1 MKRKWIKFIS
11 GLVASLVL
19 TSTVGM
25 QIPKAMSEK
34 PLKNAVDIKD
44 IAYSSAKALSIE
56 PQGVKQTKNEG
67 TVHVKN
73 ENESIKSANQL
84 INKQVAPKV
93 SRTKENTK
101 YTMADLNS
109 KSYEELVKILTNVK
123 WNDITDLFQYNN
135 DAVTFYRD
143 SSRIQYLIDTI
154 SQRGRTFTKDDTKGI
169 PTIIEVLRA
178 GFYLGFYNDG
188 LKDLNTRQY
197 HDKCIPAILS
207 IQKNPN
213 FALGTTEQDDLVA
226 AVGLLVNNASCN
238 VEVVNNFVPI
248 LRQYDSNMATFIKE
262 RGKGTAIYNIM
273 NGVQYDISGYVYET
287 RGDYSKTPWNNKID
301 NFINMLSKWALIG
314 NLNEDN
320 EWLVNNCIYYIS
332 SMGKVH
338 SNNKEGQRV
347 LTEATKVYPYLS
359 EQYVQAAFA
368 LKDDYASKDYY
379 GNTIDVAKI
388 KKDMTKKYLPKEYS
402 FDDGK
407 VVIKAGDRVAE
418 DKVKKLYWAS
428 KEVQAQFFRN
438 LGSDKSLEQGNADDV
453 LTIVIYNSPE
463 EYKVNRLLNGLDV
476 NNGGI
481 YIESTGTFYT
491 YERTV
496 EESIYT
502 LEELFRHEF
511 THYLQGR
518 YMVPGMW
525 GRGEIYENG
534 RLTWLEEGGAEFFAG
549 STRTDGILPRKAVV
563 GNVVGVD
570 ENNWYSADRTMHS
583 QYGSFEFYHYGFMLQ
598 SYFYNKDFVKIFDLM
613 NSVKNNDVAK
623 YDNLISSYS
632 NDSNLENGY
641 DSYIK
646 SLVNN
651 YDKLTTPLV
660 AEDYLD
666 NHSKKSAL
674 ELYSDITKVAN
685 LKNVKTEVT
694 KSQFFDSFKLE
705 GTFEGGKSQGRI
717 TDLKNMDKKIDEF
730 LKTLSGYSWSGY
742 KTLTAYMVD
751 YKVDSNNN
759 VTWRV
764 VFRGVLNDDG
774 QTPTNISPVAVIN
787 GPYSGKVNEDIKFS
801 SKGCSD
807 KDGQIVKYTWDFGD
821 GALSNEENPI
831 HKYSKEGIYTAKLT
845 VEDDKGAMDSKEVEV
860 KITKDN
866 VDPNPNTDKEAEPN
880 DSFDNANPYKVS
892 STLVQGT
899 VTDRDKD
906 IFTFEISEDGNVD
919 IDLLNYDNK
928 GINWLVYRASDTNN
942 YIAYPQ
948 TSGQELKGSFKAK
961 KGKYYLVVY
970 GYEKGV
976 ASYGFKINGNM
987 GDSKPGGISE
997 KEDNNTFET
1006 ANSLDVNGIIIGTLD
1021 EKDNSDIYSFEV
1033 SENGNFEIV
1042 LDRLSNQSGF
1052 SWLLFSENDLKQY
1065 VTYPKQSDGNKLLTT
1080 EKLAKGKY
1088 YLKVYRYEGSGEY
1101 SISVEAK

>member
-25 QIPKAMSEK
+25 QMPEAMSEK
-34 PLKNAVDIKD
+34 PLKNEVDIKEV
-44 IAYSSAKALSIE
+44 AYSSAKALSIA
-56 PQGVKQTKNEG
+56 PQGVVKQPKNEG

-73 ENESIKSANQL
+73 QNESIKNANQL
-84 INKQVAPKV
+84 INKQVTPEV
-93 SRTKENTK
+93 SRTKENNK

-109 KSYEELVKILTNVK
+109 KSYDELVKILTNVK

-135 DAVTFYRD
+135 DAVTFYKD
-143 SSRIQYLIDTI
+143 SSRIQYLIDTL
-154 SQRGRTFTKDDTKGI
+154 SQRGRTFTKDDTKGM

-188 LKDLNTRQY
+188 LKELNSRQY

-248 LRQYDSNMATFIKE
+248 LKQYDSNMASFIKD
-262 RGKGTAIYNIM
+262 RGKGTAIYNII
-273 NGVQYDISGYVYET
+273 NGVQYDISGYIYET

-301 NFINMLSKWALIG
+301 NFINVLSKWALIG
-314 NLNEDN
+314 NLNTDN
-320 EWLVNNCIYYIS
+320 EWLVNNCIFYIS
-332 SMGKVH
+332 SLGKVH

-368 LKDDYASKDYY
+368 LKDDYDSKDYY

-407 VVIKAGDRVAE
+407 VLIKAGDRVAE

-428 KEVQAQFFRN
+428 KEVQSQFFRN

-525 GRGEIYENG
+525 GNGAMYENG

-549 STRTDGILPRKAVV
+549 STRTSGILPRKAVV
-563 GNVVGVD
+563 SNVVGVN
-570 ENNWYSADRTMHS
+570 ENDWYSADKTMHS
-583 QYGSFEFYHYGFMLQ
+583 KYGSFEFYHYGFMLQ

-613 NSVKNNDVAK
+613 QSVKNNNVAK
-623 YDNLISSYS
+623 YDDLISSYS
-632 NDSNLENGY
+632 SDSNLENGY
-641 DSYIK
+641 DNYIK

-660 AEDYLD
+660 AEDYLK
-666 NHSKKSAL
+666 NHDKKNAL
-674 ELYSDITKVAN
+674 EVYSDITKVAN
-685 LKNVKTEVT
+685 LKNVKTEVK
-694 KSQFFDSFKLE
+694 KSQFFNSFKLE
-705 GTFEGGKSQGRI
+705 GTFEGGKSQGKI
-717 TDLKNMDKKIDEF
+717 NDLKNMDKKVDGF
-730 LKTLSGYSWSGY
+730 LNTLSGYSWSGY

-751 YKVDSNNN
+751 YNVDSNNN

-764 VFRGVLNDDG
+764 VFGGMLTDDG
-774 QTPTNISPVAVIN
+774 QTPNNANPVAVIN
-787 GPYSGKVNEDIKFS
+787 GPYSGKVNEAIKFS
-801 SKGCSD
+801 SKDSSD

-821 GALSNEENPI
+821 GTLSNEENPS
-831 HKYSKEGIYTAKLT
+831 HKYNKEGIYTLKLT
-845 VEDDKGAMDSKEVEV
+845 VTDDKGAIDSKETEV
-860 KITKDN
+860 KISKDN
-866 VDPNPNTDKEAEPN
+866 VDPTSDRESESN
-880 DSFDNANPYKVS
+880 DDFNSANVYRVSNKVVKGS
-892 STLVQGT
+892 VSEV
-899 VTDRDKD
+899 DKD
-906 IFTFEISEDGNVD
+906 IFSFEVKEDGDVD
-919 IDLLNYDNK
+919 VSLSNYNNK
-928 GINWLVYRASDTNN
+928 GINWIVYKESDTDN
-942 YIAYPQ
+942 YFAYPQ
-948 TSGQELKGSFKAK
+948 TSGSELKGNFKAK

-970 GYEKGV
+970 SYDNGE
-976 ASYGFKINGNM
+976 ASYGLKINGNI
-987 GDSKPGGISE
+987 GEKNTGGLFE
-997 KEDNNTFET
+997 KEDNNSFNT
-1006 ANSLDVNGIIIGTLD
+1006 ANNLDVNSIVMGTLD
-1021 EKDNSDIYSFEV
+1021 EKDNSDVYSFDVNE
-1033 SENGNFEIV
+1033 EGNFEIV
-1042 LDRLSNQSGF
+1042 LDRASKQSGF
-1052 SWLLFSENDLKQY
+1052 AWLLFNENDLKKY
-1065 VTYPKQSDGNKLLTT
+1065 ISYPKQAVENKLLSTQ
-1080 EKLAKGKY
+1080 KLAKGKY
-1088 YLKVYRYEGSGEY
+1088 YIKVYRYEGNGEY
-1101 SISVEAK
+1101 SISVANK

>member
-25 QIPKAMSEK
+25 QIPKAMSQRS
-34 PLKNAVDIKD
+34 LKSQVDIKD
-44 IAYSSAKALSIE
+44 IAYSSAKVLSIA
-56 PQGVKQTKNEG
+56 PQGVMSTKNEG

-73 ENESIKSANQL
+73 ENESIKNANQL

-93 SRTKENTK
+93 SLTKENTK

-109 KSYEELVKILTNVK
+109 KPYEELVKILTNIK
-123 WNDITDLFQYNN
+123 WNDITDLFKYNV
-135 DAVTFYRD
+135 DAVSFYKNSVRM
-143 SSRIQYLIDTI
+143 QYLIDAI
-154 SQRGRTFTKDDTKGI
+154 SQRGKTFTKDDTKGI

-178 GFYLGFYNDG
+178 GFYLAYYNDG
-188 LKDLNTRQY
+188 LKELNTRQY

-213 FALGTTEQDDLVA
+213 FALGTTAQDELVA

-238 VEVVNNFVPI
+238 PDVVNNFVPI
-248 LRQYDSNMATFIKE
+248 LKQYDSNMATFINDRE
-262 RGKGTAIYNIM
+262 KGTAVYNII

-287 RGDYSKTPWNNKID
+287 RVDYSKTPWNNKID
-301 NFINMLSKWALIG
+301 NFINILSKWALLG
-314 NLNEDN
+314 DLNESN

-332 SMGKVH
+332 DMGKVH

-347 LTEATKVYPYLS
+347 LTEAMKIYPYLS

-368 LKDDYASKDYY
+368 LKDDYASKDYN

-407 VVIKAGDRVAE
+407 VIIKAGDRVAE
-418 DKVKKLYWAS
+418 EKVKKLYWAS

-438 LGSDKSLEQGNADDV
+438 LGSDKALEQGNADDV
-453 LTIVIYNSPE
+453 LTIVIFNSPE
-463 EYKVNRLLNGLDV
+463 EYKVNRLLNGIDV

-481 YIESTGTFYT
+481 YIEGTGTFYT

-496 EESIYT
+496 QESIYT

-525 GRGEIYENG
+525 GSGQIYENE

-549 STRTDGILPRKAVV
+549 STRTSGILPRKAVV
-563 GNVVGVD
+563 SNVVGAS
-570 ENNWYSADRTMHS
+570 ENSWYSANKTMHS
-583 QYGSFEFYHYGFMLQ
+583 KYGSFEFYHYGFLLQ

-623 YDNLISSYS
+623 YDSLIRSYS
-632 NDSNLENGY
+632 NDYNLENGY
-641 DSYIK
+641 DAYIK
-646 SLVNN
+646 SLVNS
-651 YDKLTTPLV
+651 YDSLTTPLV
-660 AEDYLD
+660 AEDYLVT
-666 NHSKKSAL
+666 HSKKSAL
-674 ELYSDITKVAN
+674 EVYSDITKVAN
-685 LKNVKTEVT
+685 LKDVKTEVS

-705 GTFEGGKSQGRI
+705 GTLDGGKSQGRI
-717 TDLKNMDKKIDEF
+717 ADLKNMDKKVDEF

-764 VFRGVLNDDG
+764 VFRGVLNDNG
-774 QTPTNISPVAVIN
+774 QAPTNVSPVAAIN
-787 GPYSGKVNEDIKFS
+787 GPYSGKLNEDIKFS
-801 SKGCSD
+801 SKGSSD

-831 HKYSKEGIYTAKLT
+831 HKYGKEGVYTAKLT
-845 VEDDKGAMDSKEVEV
+845 VEDDKGAIDSKEIEV

-866 VDPNPNTDKEAEPN
+866 VDPNPSTNKEAEPN
-880 DSFDNANPYKVS
+880 DSYNNANPYKVS
-892 STLVQGT
+892 NTLVQGT
-899 VTDRDKD
+899 ITDKDKD
-906 IFTFEISEDGNVD
+906 IFAFEVSEDGNVD
-919 IDLLNYDNK
+919 ISLLNYDNK
-928 GINWLVYRASDTNN
+928 GMNWLVYKVSDTNN
-942 YIAYPQ
+942 YVAYPQ
-948 TSGQELKGSFKAK
+948 TSGQELKGSFKAQ
-961 KGKYYLVVY
+961 KGKYYLVIY
-970 GYEKGV
+970 GYEKAV
-976 ASYGFKINGNM
+976 ASYGLKINGKL
-987 GDSKPGGISE
+987 GESKPSGISE
-997 KEDNNTFET
+997 KEDNNSFET

-1021 EKDNSDIYSFEV
+1021 EKDTSDIYSFVV
-1033 SENGNFEIV
+1033 SEDGNYKIV
-1042 LDRLSNQSGF
+1042 LDRLSSQSGF
-1052 SWLLFSENDLKQY
+1052 SWLLFNENDLKQY
-1065 VTYPKQSDGNKLLTT
+1065 ISYPKQTEGNKLLTT
-1080 EKLAKGKY
+1080 QKLTKGKY
-1088 YLKVYRYEGSGEY
+1088 YLKVYRHDGRGEY
-1101 SISVEAK
+1101 SISVEGK